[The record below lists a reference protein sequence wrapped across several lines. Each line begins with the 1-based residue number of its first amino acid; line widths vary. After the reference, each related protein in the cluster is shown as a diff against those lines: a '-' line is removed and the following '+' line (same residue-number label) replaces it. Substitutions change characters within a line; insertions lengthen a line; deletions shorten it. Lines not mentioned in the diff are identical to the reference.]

1 MSCSRK
7 ASRDAHGEIRIS
19 RNVVCG
25 RGHNPFSEWN
35 PEENTQAL
43 RRSDNPDTSN
53 RGVLVVVAACNL
65 GDQMKGS
72 ARCTDRFQCGMR
84 RLRGDSNFS
93 DTDALPRDHE
103 QRVKSCIGH
112 L

>member
-1 MSCSRK
+1 MARFVF
-7 ASRDAHGEIRIS
+7 REMLFG
-19 RNVVCG
+19 G

-65 GDQMKGS
+65 GDQMKDS
-72 ARCTDRFQCGMR
+72 AIDFNAACGGCAAIR
-84 RLRGDSNFS
+84 TF
-93 DTDALPRDHE
+93 
-103 QRVKSCIGH
+103 
-112 L
+112 

>member
-1 MSCSRK
+1 MARFVF
-7 ASRDAHGEIRIS
+7 REMLFG
-19 RNVVCG
+19 G

-53 RGVLVVVAACNL
+53 RGVLIVVAACNL

-84 RLRGDSNFS
+84 RLRGDSNFLTPTHCLAIMS
-93 DTDALPRDHE
+93 NA
-103 QRVKSCIGH
+103 
-112 L
+112 